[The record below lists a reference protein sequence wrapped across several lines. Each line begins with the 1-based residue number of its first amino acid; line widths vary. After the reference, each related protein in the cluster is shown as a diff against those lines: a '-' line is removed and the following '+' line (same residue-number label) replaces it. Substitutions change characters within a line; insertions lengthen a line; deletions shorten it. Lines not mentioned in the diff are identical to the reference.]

1 LAKERN
7 DLCALGLVAAREKL
21 RSKEISAVELTEAY
35 ITAMQDAR
43 GLNAFITE
51 TPELAREQAQRSEQK
66 LMRGDGRLLEG
77 IPLGIKDL
85 FCTKNVR
92 TTAGSRILENFV
104 PPYESTVTQN
114 LLDEGGIFLGKTNM
128 DEFAMGSATITSYFG
143 PVISPIRSTTS
154 IDKDLVPGG
163 SSGGSAAAVAAN
175 IVIAATASDT
185 GGSIRQP
192 ASFTGTVG
200 IKPTYGRCSRY
211 GMMAF
216 GSSLDQAGPITRT
229 VRDAAIMLSVM
240 AGYDAKDST
249 SLNVPK
255 QNYFDALQPS
265 AKGLKIGLP
274 VEYFQNLS
282 EDLTRV
288 MNNSL
293 DTLRALGAE
302 IVEVSLKML
311 NYALPSYYVIAPAE
325 ASSNLARYDGVK
337 YGFRA
342 SKVDNVN
349 DMYDR
354 TRRLGFGKEVRR
366 RIFIGT
372 HVLSVAEYD
381 SYYVR
386 AQKVR
391 QKIKQEF
398 EEVFRTVDVI
408 VTPTATGGAFGVEEG
423 PKMNAVDMYL
433 NDVFTV
439 SLNLACIPGI
449 SVPAGTTKN
458 GLPLGIQFVG
468 PQLSE
473 QRLFDVSAAFEDA
486 NRENV

>member
-1 LAKERN
+1 LTKEIN
-7 DLCALGLVAAREKL
+7 DLCALDLVAVREKL
-21 RSKEISAVELTEAY
+21 RSKEISVVELTEAY

-51 TPELAREQAQRSEQK
+51 TSELAREHAKRSEKK

-92 TTAGSRILENFV
+92 TTAGSRILENFI
-104 PPYESTVTQN
+104 PSYESTVTHN
-114 LLDEGGIFLGKTNM
+114 LLDEGAVFLGKTNM
-128 DEFAMGSATITSYFG
+128 DEFAMGSANITSYFG
-143 PVISPIRSTTS
+143 PVISPVRSTAS
-154 IDKDLVPGG
+154 LDKDLVPGG

-200 IKPTYGRCSRY
+200 IKPTYGLCSRY
-211 GMMAF
+211 GMVAF
-216 GSSLDQAGPITRT
+216 GSSLDQAGPIART

-249 SLNVPK
+249 SLNVSR
-255 QNYFDALQPS
+255 QNYFEELQPS
-265 AKGLKIGLP
+265 VKGLKVGFP

-282 EDLTRV
+282 DDLTRV
-288 MNNSL
+288 MNHSL
-293 DTLRALGAE
+293 DVLRKLGGE
-302 IVEVSLKML
+302 VVEVSLKML
-311 NYALPSYYVIAPAE
+311 EYALPSYYVIAPAE

-342 SKVDNVN
+342 ENVDNIN
-349 DMYDR
+349 EMYEH
-354 TRRLGFGKEVRR
+354 TRRLGLGQEVRR

-391 QKIKQEF
+391 KKIKQEF
-398 EEVFRTVDVI
+398 EEVFDTVDVI
-408 VTPTATGGAFGVEEG
+408 ITPTTTGGAFGVEEG

-439 SLNLACIPGI
+439 SLNLAGVPGI
-449 SVPAGTTKN
+449 SVPAGTTSD

-468 PQLSE
+468 PPLSE

-486 NRENV
+486 NRGCV